1 MMENSSGKLCI
12 VVLDRDTLGG
22 DLELDALLPLGE
34 VTVYGLTPPELVE
47 ERIAG
52 ADVVIVNKIRMNES
66 NLTRADRVKL
76 ICLTATGYDNVDT
89 AYCRE
94 RGIGVCNVVG
104 YSTQSVAQ
112 ITVAMALSLCSR
124 LSEYREFVMS
134 GKYSRQSNM
143 NRLEPVYHEIAG
155 KTWGIVGFGNIG
167 RQVARVAEALGC
179 RVIVNKRTP
188 VDGYSCVD
196 IDTICREADILSV
209 HTPLS
214 AETRGLISE
223 ARIATMKKEAILI
236 NVARGA
242 VIDEAAAA
250 RAILDGRLGGL
261 GVDVYSTEPFPV
273 EHPYSQLFGCENVC
287 LTPHM
292 AWGAYEARV
301 RCIDEIA
308 ENIQAFIRGE
318 MRCRVER

>member
-1 MMENSSGKLCI
+1 MMENSLTKLRI
-12 VVLDRDTLGG
+12 AVLDRDTLGG
-22 DLELDALLPLGE
+22 DLELDALSPLGE
-34 VTVYGLTPPELVE
+34 VKVYGLTPPELVE
-47 ERIAG
+47 ERIKG
-52 ADVVIVNKIRMNES
+52 VDVVIVNKIKLNGT
-66 NLTRADRVKL
+66 NLGRADRVKL
-76 ICLTATGYDNVDT
+76 ICLTAIGYDNVDT

-124 LSEYREFVMS
+124 LSQYRDFVMS
-134 GKYSRQSNM
+134 GQYSRQSNM

-167 RQVARVAEALGC
+167 RQVARVAEALDC

-188 VDGYSCVD
+188 VDEYPCVD

-223 ARIATMKKEAILI
+223 ARIATMKQEAILI

-242 VIDEAAAA
+242 VIDEEAAA
-250 RAILDGRLGGL
+250 RAILEGRLGGL
-261 GVDVYSTEPFPV
+261 GVDVYSTEPFPAA
-273 EHPYSQLFGCENVC
+273 HPYSELLGCENVC

-301 RCIDEIA
+301 RCVEEIA
-308 ENIQAFIRGE
+308 ENIRAFVAGE